1 MATYYIDPD
10 LGSDSTGDGTIE
22 NPYKKAPSQS
32 GAVVPNV
39 LGNTYKIK
47 RGTVMLEGIQA
58 SYTGNATSEAQ
69 RTIYTDYGDADL
81 PPTIDVR
88 GASAYGIRVSN
99 KDYVS
104 ISNFDLKNATNTGL
118 QVINNATR
126 ACSYFRAYKVRAY
139 SCAVDGV
146 SMAHAVDATG
156 PSPTAALGV
165 VFDSCEG
172 HFNGQHGVG
181 IAAYATN
188 LILQN
193 CYSTGNSL
201 TSSGW
206 GVYQGG
212 FCQTYLGTSGWTI
225 NGNIK
230 SRASVTGTK
239 PYSVESDNTLGV
251 AYFLVENT
259 GTPTTP
265 AAGEWGY
272 SAGTIY
278 VNIGAVSSGYAI
290 NVTFQPN
297 TNALIQDSR
306 GDNHVLFDGVGVG
319 LDRGV
324 FGGRVLRC
332 QGYNNSGSAI
342 QLHLAKNVHVS
353 GAIGLGNRETVGV
366 YNVEGTCSVTHVSSR
381 NQSYS
386 INIARLFTGS
396 TLTVNNNLSK
406 DTTAISA
413 SEITGTL
420 TANYN
425 AYTGSLVGVSAG
437 ANDVITNVKTNLQL
451 MPLVESSIIN
461 NGTFIANNMD
471 NNGVLRHNPPTMGAY
486 EYIPERATAPTRGVR

>member
-1 MATYYIDPD
+1 MTTYYIDPD
-10 LGSDSTGDGTIE
+10 LGSDSTGDGTIG
-22 NPYKKAPSQS
+22 NPYRKAPSQS
-32 GAVVPNV
+32 GAAVPNV

-47 RGTVMLEGIQA
+47 RGTIMSEGIQA

-69 RTIYTDYGDADL
+69 RTIYTDYGDADR
-81 PPTIDVR
+81 PPTIDVV
-88 GASAYGIRVSN
+88 GASAYGIRISN

-104 ISNFDLKNATNTGL
+104 VSNFDLKNTTNTGL

-126 ACSYFRAYKVRAY
+126 ACNYFRAYKVRAY
-139 SCAVDGV
+139 NCAVDGV
-146 SMAHAVDATG
+146 SMAHATDSTG
-156 PSPTAALGV
+156 PSPSAAVGV
-165 VFDSCEG
+165 IFDSCEG
-172 HFNGQHGVG
+172 HKNGQHGVG
-181 IAAYATN
+181 IAAYASN

-225 NGNIK
+225 NGNVK
-230 SRASVTGTK
+230 SRTSITGTK

-251 AYFLVENT
+251 AYFLVENG

-278 VNIGAVSSGYAI
+278 VNIGVVTSGYAI

-306 GDNHVLFDGVGVG
+306 GDSHVLFDGVGVG

-324 FGGRVLRC
+324 FGGRILRC
-332 QGYNNSGSAI
+332 QGYNNAGSAI
-342 QLHLAKNVHVS
+342 QMHLAQNVHVS
-353 GAIGLGNRETVGV
+353 GAVGFGNRETVGV
-366 YNVEGTCSVTHVSSR
+366 YNVGGSCTVSHVSSR
-381 NQSYS
+381 NQSYG

-396 TLTVNNNLSK
+396 TLTVTNNLSK

-437 ANDVITNVKTNLQL
+437 ANDIITNIKTNLQL
-451 MPLVESSIIN
+451 VPMVDSSVIHS
-461 NGTFIANNMD
+461 GVFIPNIRD
-471 NNGVLRHNPPTMGAY
+471 NSKVLRYNPPTIGAY
-486 EYIPERATAPTRGVR
+486 EYVAERADAGTRGVR